1 MAELPSSSL
10 LCASCL
16 KYGIGKILS
25 NLQSSDALHG
35 LKFAMPTRRSLT
47 ILITWSLLVAASIT
61 LFAIQGL
68 TESTY
73 AQAPKIQMI
82 STKSYLTGTLTQLQ
96 VQSPEVDYP
105 MRSIYT
111 WTPPLT
117 KIDPTTLPVVY
128 FLHGWPGSPSSMIAG
143 VVPTLVKEFSQGV
156 RPFIAAF
163 PDGNAKTHIDSEWA
177 DSSDGRA
184 MIESWL
190 TTNAITAV
198 EGSRIRDRS
207 ERAIVGFSMGGYGAA
222 TIALHHPDLYSQVV
236 TLAGYFLVDDLTG
249 AFKGSAKIAYQ
260 SPSNYLASA
269 KKLRWF
275 MAEAKDDFTTPI
287 RGQMAMWSKK
297 LVALKI
303 PVVTNAPTGGHS
315 FVFVAS
321 QTLLYPKWFLWPQ
334 LQSPTPAPSST
345 ASPLPSATEIS
356 PPTGAPSTTP

>member
-1 MAELPSSSL
+1 
-10 LCASCL
+10 
-16 KYGIGKILS
+16 
-25 NLQSSDALHG
+25 
-35 LKFAMPTRRSLT
+35 MPTRRSLT

-68 TESTY
+68 TESTF

-117 KIDPTTLPVVY
+117 NLDATSLPVVY

-156 RPFIAAF
+156 KPFIAVF

-177 DSSDGRA
+177 DSSDGKA

-198 EGSRIRDRS
+198 EGARIRDRS

-222 TIALHHPDLYSQVV
+222 MIALHHPDLYGQVV

-249 AFKGSAKIAYQ
+249 AFKGSVKIAYQ
-260 SPSNYLASA
+260 SPSNYLANA

-287 RGQMAMWSKK
+287 RGEMAVWSKK
-297 LVALKI
+297 LAALKI
-303 PVVTNAPTGGHS
+303 PVVTSAPTGGHS

-321 QTLLYPKWFLWPQ
+321 QTLLYPKWFIWPQ
-334 LQSPTPAPSST
+334 AQTPTAV
-345 ASPLPSATEIS
+345 PSAIGS
-356 PPTGAPSTTP
+356 PSASSSASASASAMTTPMGTPSTTP

>member
-1 MAELPSSSL
+1 
-10 LCASCL
+10 
-16 KYGIGKILS
+16 
-25 NLQSSDALHG
+25 
-35 LKFAMPTRRSLT
+35 MPTRRSLT
-47 ILITWSLLVAASIT
+47 ILLMWSLLVAASIT
-61 LFAIQGL
+61 LFAIQG
-68 TESTY
+68 SAGGSS
-73 AQAPKIQMI
+73 AQSPSPRSQVL
-82 STKSYLTGTLTQLQ
+82 STKSYMTGTLTQLQ
-96 VQSPEVDYP
+96 VESPEVDYP

-117 KIDPTTLPVVY
+117 NVDPQSLPVVY

-143 VVPTLVKEFSQGV
+143 VIPTLVQEFSQGV

-163 PDGNAKTHIDSEWA
+163 PDGNAKTHVDSEWA
-177 DSSDGRA
+177 DSSDGKA

-222 TIALHHPDLYSQVV
+222 TIALHHPEIYSQVV

-260 SPSNYLASA
+260 SPANYLSNA

-287 RGQMAMWSKK
+287 RGQMAIWSKK
-297 LVALKI
+297 LAALKI
-303 PVVTNAPTGGHS
+303 PVVTHAPTGGHS

-321 QTLLYPKWFLWPQ
+321 QTRLFPRWFIWPQ
-334 LQSPTPAPSST
+334 VQSPSATPSAT
-345 ASPLPSATEIS
+345 ASALPSATEIQL
-356 PPTGAPSTTP
+356 PTGAPSTTP

>member
-1 MAELPSSSL
+1 
-10 LCASCL
+10 
-16 KYGIGKILS
+16 
-25 NLQSSDALHG
+25 
-35 LKFAMPTRRSLT
+35 
-47 ILITWSLLVAASIT
+47 
-61 LFAIQGL
+61 
-68 TESTY
+68 
-73 AQAPKIQMI
+73 MI

-117 KIDPTTLPVVY
+117 NLDATSLPVVY

-156 RPFIAAF
+156 KPFIAVF

-177 DSSDGRA
+177 DSSDGKA

-198 EGSRIRDRS
+198 EGARIRDRS

-222 TIALHHPDLYSQVV
+222 MIALHHPDLYGQVV

-249 AFKGSAKIAYQ
+249 AFKGSVKIAYQ
-260 SPSNYLASA
+260 SPSNYLANA

-287 RGQMAMWSKK
+287 RGEMAVWSKK
-297 LVALKI
+297 LAALKI
-303 PVVTNAPTGGHS
+303 PVVTSAPTGGHS

-321 QTLLYPKWFLWPQ
+321 QTLLYPKWFIWPQ
-334 LQSPTPAPSST
+334 AQTPTAV
-345 ASPLPSATEIS
+345 PSAIGS
-356 PPTGAPSTTP
+356 PSASASASASAMTTPMGTPSTTP